1 MLGMREAEH
10 VAAEYVAAAEEVKVK
25 VVGLQVVVVVSMV
38 GEEILE
44 VKEVDSVAGAAV
56 VVLVEAQ
63 AMGAD
68 LAVATEVVVMVVERV
83 AAWVGAV
90 PAMNRAAPRQS
101 PHIQLSGC

>member
-1 MLGMREAEH
+1 MREAEH

-68 LAVATEVVVMVVERV
+68 LAVATAEVVVMVVERV

-101 PHIQLSGC
+101 PQIQLPEC